1 MQTVVTAESLWDG
14 TSLHQHPLILIEDG
28 KIDSI
33 ATRDSSQLP
42 AGAQVLDFPG
52 TTLGPAFFDVH
63 IHGAAGHDVMEATP
77 QALDTMG
84 TFLASRGTSAY
95 LATTVTASLDATLR
109 ALDGLANEI
118 AKLPQPGRARPLGIH
133 LEGPFLSHEKRGVQ
147 PAEHLLAPSI
157 ATFDRLVEA
166 AHGHVRLM
174 TLAPELPGAVELAA
188 HATSRGV
195 RVSVGHSNATAA
207 ETRAGI
213 AAGAVSAT
221 HTFNAMRPL
230 DHREPGILGTVLT
243 TDTLFSELI
252 CDGIHTEPEIVRLW
266 WRAKGSE
273 RAILVTDAM
282 SAAGMPDGEYQLGG
296 FPVQVKDGRATARG
310 VLAGSVLTLD
320 RALSNFVR
328 FTGATIDQGLR
339 LLSTNP
345 AAMVGLAH
353 RAGTLAA
360 GKAANLVAIDSA
372 GKLVGSIV
380 GGVLAK

>member
-1 MQTVVTAESLWDG
+1 MQTVVTAERLWDG
-14 TSLHQHPLILIEDG
+14 SSLHKHPLILIEDG

-33 ATRDSSQLP
+33 ASRETTHLP
-42 AGAQVLDFPG
+42 AGARVLDFPG
-52 TTLGPAFFDVH
+52 ATLGPAFFDVH

-77 QALDTMG
+77 EALETMG
-84 TFLASRGTSAY
+84 TFLASRGTSTY

-109 ALDGLANEI
+109 ALDGIANEI
-118 AKLPQPGRARPLGIH
+118 AKLPPPGRARPLGIH

-147 PAEHLLAPSI
+147 PPEYLLAPSI
-157 ATFDRLVEA
+157 ATFDRMIEA
-166 AHGHVRLM
+166 AHGHVRLI
-174 TLAPELPGAVELAA
+174 TLAPELPGAAELTA

-207 ETRAGI
+207 EARTAI

-243 TDTLFSELI
+243 NDELYAELI
-252 CDGIHTEPEIVRLW
+252 CDGVHTDPEIVRLW
-266 WRAKGSE
+266 WRAKGPE

-282 SAAGMPDGEYQLGG
+282 AAAGMPEGEYQLGG

-320 RALSNFVR
+320 RALANFIK
-328 FTGATIDQGLR
+328 FTGASIDQALR
-339 LLSTNP
+339 LLSSNP
-345 AAMVGLAH
+345 AAMTGLAH
-353 RAGTLAA
+353 RAGTLAP
-360 GKAANLVAIDSA
+360 GKSANLVAIDA
-372 GKLVGSIV
+372 TGKLVASII
-380 GGVLAK
+380 GGLQAN

>member
-1 MQTVVTAESLWDG
+1 MQTVVTADSLWDG
-14 TSLHQHPLILIEDG
+14 ASLHQHPLILIEDG
-28 KIDSI
+28 KIASI
-33 ATRDSSQLP
+33 ATRDS
-42 AGAQVLDFPG
+42 AQVPVGARALDFPG
-52 TTLGPAFFDVH
+52 VTLGPAFFDVH
-63 IHGAAGHDVMEATP
+63 FHGAAGHDVMEATP
-77 QALDTMG
+77 EALDTIG
-84 TFLASRGTSAY
+84 AFLSSRGTSAY

-147 PAEHLLAPSI
+147 PVEHLLAPSVAI
-157 ATFDRLVEA
+157 FDRLLEA
-166 AHGHVRLM
+166 GHGHVRLM

-188 HATSRGV
+188 YATSRGV
-195 RVSVGHSNATAA
+195 RVSLGHSNATAS
-207 ETRAGI
+207 ETRAAI

-243 TDTLFSELI
+243 TDALFSELI
-252 CDGIHTEPEIVRLW
+252 CDGIHTDPEIVRLW
-266 WRAKGSE
+266 WRAKGPE

-296 FPVQVKDGRATARG
+296 FSVQVKDGRATARG

-320 RALSNFVR
+320 RALTNFVR
-328 FTGATIDQGLR
+328 FTGATTDDGLR

-345 AAMVGLAH
+345 AAMTGLAH
-353 RAGTLAA
+353 RAGTVAE
-360 GKAANLVAIDSA
+360 GKSANLVAIDA
-372 GKLVGSIV
+372 VGRLVASIV

>member
-1 MQTVVTAESLWDG
+1 MHTVVTAERLWDG
-14 TSLHQHPLILIEDG
+14 TGLHQHPLLLIEDG

-33 ATRDSSQLP
+33 ATRDAFQMP
-42 AGAQVLDFPG
+42 AGAKVLDFPG
-52 TTLGPAFFDVH
+52 ATLGPAFFDVH

-109 ALDGLANEI
+109 ALEGLANEI
-118 AKLPQPGRARPLGIH
+118 AKLPQPGRARALGIH

-157 ATFDRLVEA
+157 ATFDRLIEA

-174 TLAPELPGAVELAA
+174 TLAPELPGATELAE

-213 AAGAVSAT
+213 VAGAVSAT

-266 WRAKGSE
+266 WRAKGPE

-282 SAAGMPDGEYQLGG
+282 AAAGMLDGEYQLGG
-296 FPVQVKDGRATARG
+296 FPVQVRDGRATASG

-320 RALSNFVR
+320 RALANFVR

-345 AAMVGLAH
+345 AAMVGLEH
-353 RAGTLAA
+353 RAGTLAP
-360 GKAANLVAIDSA
+360 GKSANLVAIDAA
-372 GKLVGSIV
+372 GKLVGSLV